1 MDRLEAKDLGV
12 GPETLAVPGLK
23 VGYIDVAQT
32 PEYTLCMF
40 ALRKGAHIPL
50 HDHPGM
56 YVFGRHL
63 FGLMRVVSFDLGAV
77 DVSTSPRRHRAQVRS
92 AEVYGPA
99 ARTYWL
105 GPEAGNVHYLEALE
119 DCCFF
124 DVVSPPYSPQ
134 EGRDC
139 TYFQADID
147 VSLAEVGQ
155 QCIVQDYWPINFYTE
170 PLLYKG
176 FKG

>member
-1 MDRLEAKDLGV
+1 MSPTLQQKIWSAVDRLEAKDLGV

-63 FGLMRVVSFDLGAV
+63 FGLMRVVSVHSL
-77 DVSTSPRRHRAQVRS
+77 R
-92 AEVYGPA
+92 
-99 ARTYWL
+99 
-105 GPEAGNVHYLEALE
+105 EACG
-119 DCCFF
+119 
-124 DVVSPPYSPQ
+124 
-134 EGRDC
+134 GRE
-139 TYFQADID
+139 F
-147 VSLAEVGQ
+147 
-155 QCIVQDYWPINFYTE
+155 
-170 PLLYKG
+170 
-176 FKG
+176 